1 MGRSDDFVYSLPHQ
15 KLSESPVMTMNVKID
30 LGYEF
35 DVKANA
41 SDVFAVLSDVPT
53 SASFFP
59 KVDKWVDLIPITH

>member
-1 MGRSDDFVYSLPHQ
+1 
-15 KLSESPVMTMNVKID
+15 MTMNVKID

-53 SASFFP
+53 SASSSP
-59 KVDKWVDLIPITH
+59 KSIIGRFGQQHLPLGDGENRRCFADFGFGV